1 MTINAAFTQLLH
13 ELADDG
19 LPDVLSTRF
28 TFAALWGDLCR
39 LAGEELPRDVAAVL
53 DQPIGFVPVAVP
65 VLRGAYAA
73 QGAPLPTHM
82 VRATDGREVAR

>member
-1 MTINAAFTQLLH
+1 MTINAACTQLLH

-53 DQPIGFVPVAVP
+53 DQPIGVVPVFP
-65 VLRGAYAA
+65 VDRKPSHALTEVYA
-73 QGAPLPTHM
+73 
-82 VRATDGREVAR
+82 D